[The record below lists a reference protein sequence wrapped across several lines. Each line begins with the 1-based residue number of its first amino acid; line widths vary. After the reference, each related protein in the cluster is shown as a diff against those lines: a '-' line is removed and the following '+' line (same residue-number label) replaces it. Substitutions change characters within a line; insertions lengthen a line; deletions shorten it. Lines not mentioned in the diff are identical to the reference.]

1 MFSNVVFN
9 IFCLLCKA
17 AITSQQEGKV
27 IVPSKHVGAIDPD
40 LAGDVSREETTDDSK
55 GSDIDDDDQ
64 ESEGNAYD
72 PQSGSSDPDDLGDD
86 DDHETGTAEE
96 NFVDAQNNEST
107 KDAADPE
114 ESTKDAADPASKARA
129 DRAAAVANCN
139 RVTKEAAELEKT
151 RGEEAGPATEFNPD
165 KLEAVDTPE
174 LAALRLQPR
183 RYPPRKTVKVPLTY
197 KESSSSVNDNDVVN
211 KGAFY
216 QTVIYISTLHFHF
229 TFQL

>member
-1 MFSNVVFN
+1 MFN

-17 AITSQQEGKV
+17 SITSQQEDKV

-40 LAGDVSREETTDDSK
+40 LAGDVSQEDTTDDSK
-55 GSDIDDDDQ
+55 GSDIDDDGQ

-72 PQSGSSDPDDLGDD
+72 PQSGSSDADDLG
-86 DDHETGTAEE
+86 E
-96 NFVDAQNNEST
+96 DAQNNEST
-107 KDAADPE
+107 KDADDPE
-114 ESTKDAADPASKARA
+114 ESTKDADDPASKARA

-139 RVTKEAAELEKT
+139 RVTKEAAEREAT
-151 RGEEAGPATEFNPD
+151 RTEFNPD
-165 KLEAVDTPE
+165 KLEDVDTPE
-174 LAALRLQPR
+174 LAALRLTPR
-183 RYPPRKTVKVPLTY
+183 RYPPRTTAKVPLYTG
-197 KESSSSVNDNDVVN
+197 SSSSVNDKDVVN

>member
-1 MFSNVVFN
+1 M
-9 IFCLLCKA
+9 
-17 AITSQQEGKV
+17 
-27 IVPSKHVGAIDPD
+27 PSKHVGAIDPD

-107 KDAADPE
+107 KDADDPEESTKDAADPE

-174 LAALRLQPR
+174 LAALRLKPR

>member
-1 MFSNVVFN
+1 MFN

-72 PQSGSSDPDDLGDD
+72 PQSGSSDADDLGEDE
-86 DDHETGTAEE
+86 DHQTGTAEE
-96 NFVDAQNNEST
+96 SPNASDAQNNDST
-107 KDAADPE
+107 KDADDPE
-114 ESTKDAADPASKARA
+114 ESTKDADDPASKARA

-139 RVTKEAAELEKT
+139 RVTKEAAELEAT
-151 RGEEAGPATEFNPD
+151 RVEEAGPATEFNPD
-165 KLEAVDTPE
+165 KLEDVDTPE
-174 LAALRLQPR
+174 LAALRLKPR
-183 RYPPRKTVKVPLTY
+183 RYPPRKTVKVPLMY

>member
-1 MFSNVVFN
+1 VFN

-17 AITSQQEGKV
+17 SITSQQEDKV

-40 LAGDVSREETTDDSK
+40 LAGDVSQEDTTDDSK
-55 GSDIDDDDQ
+55 GSDIDDDGQ

-72 PQSGSSDPDDLGDD
+72 PQSGSSDADDLGEDD
-86 DDHETGTAEE
+86 
-96 NFVDAQNNEST
+96 QNNEST
-107 KDAADPE
+107 KDADDPE
-114 ESTKDAADPASKARA
+114 ESTKDADDPASKARA

-139 RVTKEAAELEKT
+139 RVTKEAAEREAT
-151 RGEEAGPATEFNPD
+151 RTEFNPD
-165 KLEAVDTPE
+165 KLEDVDTPE
-174 LAALRLQPR
+174 LAALRLTPR
-183 RYPPRKTVKVPLTY
+183 RYPPRTTAKVPLLTG
-197 KESSSSVNDNDVVN
+197 SSSSVNDKDVVN

>member
-1 MFSNVVFN
+1 MFN

-17 AITSQQEGKV
+17 SITSQQEDKV

-40 LAGDVSREETTDDSK
+40 LAGDVSQEDTTDDSK
-55 GSDIDDDDQ
+55 GSDIDDDGQ

-72 PQSGSSDPDDLGDD
+72 PQSGSSDADDLGEDD
-86 DDHETGTAEE
+86 
-96 NFVDAQNNEST
+96 QNNEST
-107 KDAADPE
+107 KDADDPE
-114 ESTKDAADPASKARA
+114 ESTKDADDPASKARA

-139 RVTKEAAELEKT
+139 RVTKEAAELEAT
-151 RGEEAGPATEFNPD
+151 RVEEAGPATEFNPD
-165 KLEAVDTPE
+165 KLEDVDTPE
-174 LAALRLQPR
+174 LAALRLTPR
-183 RYPPRKTVKVPLTY
+183 RYPPRTTAKVPLYTG
-197 KESSSSVNDNDVVN
+197 SSSSVNDKDVVN

>member
-1 MFSNVVFN
+1 MFN

-17 AITSQQEGKV
+17 SITSQQEDKV

-40 LAGDVSREETTDDSK
+40 LAGDVSQEDTTDDSK
-55 GSDIDDDDQ
+55 GSDIDDDGQ

-72 PQSGSSDPDDLGDD
+72 PQSGSSDADDLGEDD
-86 DDHETGTAEE
+86 
-96 NFVDAQNNEST
+96 QNNEST
-107 KDAADPE
+107 KDADDPE
-114 ESTKDAADPASKARA
+114 ESTKDADDPASKARA

-139 RVTKEAAELEKT
+139 RVTKEAAEREAT
-151 RGEEAGPATEFNPD
+151 RTEFNPD
-165 KLEAVDTPE
+165 KLEDVDTPE
-174 LAALRLQPR
+174 LAALRLTPR
-183 RYPPRKTVKVPLTY
+183 RYPPRTTAKVPLYTG
-197 KESSSSVNDNDVVN
+197 SSSSVNDKDVVN

>member
-1 MFSNVVFN
+1 MFN

-17 AITSQQEGKV
+17 SITSQQKDKV

-40 LAGDVSREETTDDSK
+40 LAGDVSQEDTTDDSK
-55 GSDIDDDDQ
+55 GSDIDDDGQ

-72 PQSGSSDPDDLGDD
+72 PQSGSSDADDLGED

-96 NFVDAQNNEST
+96 NASDAQNNEST
-107 KDAADPE
+107 KDADDPE
-114 ESTKDAADPASKARA
+114 ESTKDADDPASKARA

-139 RVTKEAAELEKT
+139 RVTKEAAELEAT
-151 RGEEAGPATEFNPD
+151 RVEEAGRATEFNPD
-165 KLEAVDTPE
+165 KLEDVDTPE
-174 LAALRLQPR
+174 LAALRLTPR
-183 RYPPRKTVKVPLTY
+183 RYPPRTTAKVPLYTG
-197 KESSSSVNDNDVVN
+197 SSSSVNDKDVVN